1 MAKKKKAQSPVEKA
15 YNRERNRIKRFIRE
29 AEKRGYRFSDFSI
42 PDKPKKITEASVRRL
57 QKYNPKYLYEKATFL
72 NPQTGEIVSGQR
84 GRQIERKESARK
96 AKETR
101 RIKRIYDN
109 LTPEEIAE
117 REARQMERHLRGED
131 TEEYRKQK
139 DEEIQRLQDELA
151 ELQERLRKLTG
162 EEPDEDILEEPDTP
176 DYETAES
183 IKERIERGDYVPDE
197 ADMIIDNVIDDIEYM
212 STLAGVE
219 EQIDNWQP
227 LANWTPSLEAAK
239 RHDRSVLMS
248 TLAGAIMSEGR
259 DAVARRLK
267 EKAEEIN
274 SLVTE
279 ILYASGSK
287 EGNFKDGRT
296 QVNEDLNR
304 FSAIIMGRPLNLE
317 ESKRL
322 TEISEKAEL
331 EN

>member
-1 MAKKKKAQSPVEKA
+1 MAKKKKVQSPVEKA

-72 NPQTGEIVSGQR
+72 EPDTGEIVSGQR
-84 GRQIERKESARK
+84 GRQIERKRAALK
-96 AKETR
+96 AQITVGH
-101 RIKRIYDN
+101 KR
-109 LTPEEIAE
+109 AV
-117 REARQMERHLRGED
+117 RQEQEMEQLLRSLHGED
-131 TEEYRKQK
+131 TAEYREAKLKEQ
-139 DEEIQRLQDELA
+139 EEKLKEMERLQEQID
-151 ELQERLRKLTG
+151 ELQERLRKLAG
-162 EEPDEDILEEPDTP
+162 KEPDVDINEEPDAL

-197 ADMIIDNVIDDIEYM
+197 ADMIIDNVVDDIDYM
-212 STLAGVE
+212 ETLAGIE
-219 EQIDNWQP
+219 GQIDNWQP
-227 LANWTPSLEAAK
+227 LANWTPSLETAK
-239 RHDRSVLMS
+239 RHDRSVLMGE
-248 TLAGAIMSEGR
+248 LAGAIMSEGR
-259 DAVARRLK
+259 DVVAQRLK

-274 SLVTE
+274 RLVSE

-304 FSAIIMGRPLNLE
+304 FSAIIMGRALNLE

>member
-84 GRQIERKESARK
+84 GRQIERKRAALK
-96 AKETR
+96 AQMTVGH
-101 RIKRIYDN
+101 KRAVRQ
-109 LTPEEIAE
+109 EQEIEQLLRSLHGKDTAE
-117 REARQMERHLRGED
+117 YREAKLKEQEEKLKEMER
-131 TEEYRKQK
+131 
-139 DEEIQRLQDELA
+139 LQEQID
-151 ELQERLRKLTG
+151 ELQERLRKLAG
-162 EEPDEDILEEPDTP
+162 EEPDTP

-197 ADMIIDNVIDDIEYM
+197 ADMIIDNVVDDIDYM
-212 STLAGVE
+212 ETLAGIE
-219 EQIDNWQP
+219 SQIDNWQP
-227 LANWTPSLEAAK
+227 LANWTPSLETAK
-239 RHDRSVLMS
+239 RHDRSVLMAE
-248 TLAGAIMSEGR
+248 LAGAIMSEGR
-259 DAVARRLK
+259 DVVAQRLK

-274 SLVTE
+274 GLVSE

-296 QVNEDLNR
+296 QVNEDLAR
-304 FSAIIMGRPLNLE
+304 FSAIIKGRALNLE
-317 ESKRL
+317 ESRRL

>member
-72 NPQTGEIVSGQR
+72 EPDTGEIVSGQR
-84 GRQIERKESARK
+84 GRQIERKRAALK
-96 AKETR
+96 AQMTVGH
-101 RIKRIYDN
+101 KRAVRQEQEMEQLLQSLHDED
-109 LTPEEIAE
+109 TAE
-117 REARQMERHLRGED
+117 YREAKLKEQEEKLKEMER
-131 TEEYRKQK
+131 
-139 DEEIQRLQDELA
+139 LQEQID
-151 ELQERLRKLTG
+151 ELQERLRKLAG
-162 EEPDEDILEEPDTP
+162 EEPDTP

-227 LANWTPSLEAAK
+227 LANWTPSLEVAK

-259 DAVARRLK
+259 DVVAQRLK

-322 TEISEKAEL
+322 TEISERAEL

>member
-1 MAKKKKAQSPVEKA
+1 MANKKKAQSPVEKA

-42 PDKPKKITEASVRRL
+42 PDKPKKITEASIRRL

-72 NPQTGEIVSGQR
+72 DPDTGEIVSGRR

-101 RIKRIYDN
+101 RIKRIYGN

-162 EEPDEDILEEPDTP
+162 EEPDEGISEEPDEWIPEFGTYYGDDTNIPEFSDIVLANIKAELERWTP
-176 DYETAES
+176 A
-183 IKERIERGDYVPDE
+183 P
-197 ADMIIDNVIDDIEYM
+197 
-212 STLAGVE
+212 
-219 EQIDNWQP
+219 
-227 LANWTPSLEAAK
+227 NWTPSLAEAK
-239 RHDRSVLMS
+239 THDKNVLES
-248 TLAGAIMSEGR
+248 ALNGAIEQHGEQ
-259 DAVARRLK
+259 AVAQRLQ
-267 EKAEEIN
+267 ENAEEIN
-274 SLVTE
+274 TLVQE
-279 ILYASGSK
+279 ILYGSGSK
-287 EGNFKDGRT
+287 EGNFKNGRT
-296 QVNEDLNR
+296 QVNFDLAR
-304 FSAIIMGRPLNLE
+304 FSAIIMGRPLTVD
-317 ESKRL
+317 ESIDL
-322 TEISEKAEL
+322 TELAETMEL

>member
-1 MAKKKKAQSPVEKA
+1 MAKKKKVQSPVEKA

-42 PDKPKKITEASVRRL
+42 PDKPKKITEASIRRL

-72 NPQTGEIVSGQR
+72 DPDTGEIVSGQR

-101 RIKRIYDN
+101 RIKRIYGN

-139 DEEIQRLQDELA
+139 DEEIQRLQDELS

-162 EEPDEDILEEPDTP
+162 EEPDEGISEEPDEWIPEEPELDIPDEEFGTYYGDDYACIPRDKMPKFNRTVLEGIREELRRWTP
-176 DYETAES
+176 QPNWTTTLSEVKTKD
-183 IKERIERGDYVPDE
+183 KNKLERILD
-197 ADMIIDNVIDDIEYM
+197 
-212 STLAGVE
+212 
-219 EQIDNWQP
+219 
-227 LANWTPSLEAAK
+227 
-239 RHDRSVLMS
+239 
-248 TLAGAIMSEGR
+248 GAISSEGER
-259 DAVARRLK
+259 AVAERLQNNAD
-267 EKAEEIN
+267 EVNA
-274 SLVTE
+274 LVQE
-279 ILYASGSK
+279 ILYASGDT
-287 EGNFKDGRT
+287 EGNFKNGRT
-296 QVNEDLNR
+296 QVNFDLAR
-304 FSAIIMGRPLNLE
+304 FSAIIMGRPLTVD
-317 ESKRL
+317 ESIDL
-322 TEISEKAEL
+322 TELAETMEL

>member
-84 GRQIERKESARK
+84 GRQIERKRAALK
-96 AKETR
+96 AQMTVGH
-101 RIKRIYDN
+101 KRAVRQ
-109 LTPEEIAE
+109 EQEIEQLLRSLHGKDTAE
-117 REARQMERHLRGED
+117 YREAKLKEQEEKLKEMER
-131 TEEYRKQK
+131 
-139 DEEIQRLQDELA
+139 LQEQID
-151 ELQERLRKLTG
+151 ELQERLRKLAG
-162 EEPDEDILEEPDTP
+162 EEPDTP

-197 ADMIIDNVIDDIEYM
+197 ADMIIDNVVDDIDYM
-212 STLAGVE
+212 ETLAGIE
-219 EQIDNWQP
+219 AQIDNWQP
-227 LANWTPSLEAAK
+227 LANWTPSLETAK
-239 RHDRSVLMS
+239 RHDRSVLMAE
-248 TLAGAIMSEGR
+248 LAGAIMSEGR
-259 DAVARRLK
+259 DVVAQRLK

-274 SLVTE
+274 GLVSE

-296 QVNEDLNR
+296 QVNEDLAR
-304 FSAIIMGRPLNLE
+304 FSAIIKGRALNLE
-317 ESKRL
+317 ESRRL

>member
-84 GRQIERKESARK
+84 GRQIERKRAALK
-96 AKETR
+96 AQMTVGH
-101 RIKRIYDN
+101 KRAVRQ
-109 LTPEEIAE
+109 EQEIEQLLRSLHGKDTAE
-117 REARQMERHLRGED
+117 YREAKLKEQEEKLKEMER
-131 TEEYRKQK
+131 
-139 DEEIQRLQDELA
+139 LQEQID
-151 ELQERLRKLTG
+151 ELQERLRKLAG
-162 EEPDEDILEEPDTP
+162 EEPDTP

-197 ADMIIDNVIDDIEYM
+197 ADMIIDNVVDDIDYM
-212 STLAGVE
+212 ETLAGIE
-219 EQIDNWQP
+219 SQIDNWQP
-227 LANWTPSLEAAK
+227 LANGTPSLETAK
-239 RHDRSVLMS
+239 RHDRSVLMAE
-248 TLAGAIMSEGR
+248 LAGAIMSEGR
-259 DAVARRLK
+259 DVVAQRLK

-274 SLVTE
+274 GLVSE

-296 QVNEDLNR
+296 QVNEDLAR
-304 FSAIIMGRPLNLE
+304 FSAIIKGRALNLE
-317 ESKRL
+317 ESRRL

>member
-84 GRQIERKESARK
+84 GRQIERKRAALK
-96 AKETR
+96 AQMTVGH
-101 RIKRIYDN
+101 KRAVRQ
-109 LTPEEIAE
+109 EQEIEQLLRSLHGKDTAE
-117 REARQMERHLRGED
+117 YREAKLKEQEEKLKEMER
-131 TEEYRKQK
+131 
-139 DEEIQRLQDELA
+139 LQEQID
-151 ELQERLRKLTG
+151 ELQERLRKLAG
-162 EEPDEDILEEPDTP
+162 EEPDTP

-197 ADMIIDNVIDDIEYM
+197 ADMIIDNVVDDIDYM
-212 STLAGVE
+212 ETLAGIEV
-219 EQIDNWQP
+219 QIDNWQP
-227 LANWTPSLEAAK
+227 LANWTPSLETAK
-239 RHDRSVLMS
+239 RHDRSVLMAE
-248 TLAGAIMSEGR
+248 LAGAIMSEGR
-259 DAVARRLK
+259 DVVAQRLK

-274 SLVTE
+274 GLVSE

-296 QVNEDLNR
+296 QVNEDLAR
-304 FSAIIMGRPLNLE
+304 FSAIIKGRALNLE
-317 ESKRL
+317 ESRRL